1 MHFENLIKT
10 GGDTAVYN
18 KFDYDMTEQQ
28 EAELMQEALARE
40 NANAPPDD
48 AFDDEAEIATDI
60 KNEVE
65 TPQKKQL
72 KQDLEDAAEKRLEDY
87 AKSTGDFGPLI
98 AYWNR
103 KDANRERRERYHEVS
118 RNNEDFPLEW
128 NEAAWGTVFPKNLN
142 TITAKQIRKGYFI
155 DAIFDSPYE
164 IHELVTPKYLSKI
177 LKDLKPEHML
187 LLYLIAIEGLS
198 TTEIAKLQE
207 KSSRAVRYMRDTVF
221 NKIRKKA
228 YEYLTSEQGKKHS
241 MTLLEKKFVENY
253 IKNEKN

>member
-1 MHFENLIKT
+1 M
-10 GGDTAVYN
+10 YN

-28 EAELMQEALARE
+28 EEKLLQEALARE
-40 NANAPPDD
+40 NANAPPDNNFDED
-48 AFDDEAEIATDI
+48 AELENDTQ
-60 KNEVE
+60 NEVE

-72 KQDLEDAAEKRLEDY
+72 KRDLENAAEKRLEDY
-87 AKSTGDFGPLI
+87 AKRTGDFKPLI
-98 AYWNR
+98 AFWNR
-103 KDANRERRERYHEVS
+103 KDENRERRERYHEVC

-128 NEAAWGTVFPKNLN
+128 NEATWGTVFPKHLN

-155 DAIFDSPYE
+155 DAIFDNPYE

-177 LKDLKPEHML
+177 LKDLKPEHKL

-207 KSSRAVRYMRDTVF
+207 KSSRAVRYMKETVF
-221 NKIRKKA
+221 NKIRKQA
-228 YEYLTSEQGKKHS
+228 YEFLTSEQGKKHD

-253 IKNEKN
+253 IKNEKNLKNQLK

>member
-1 MHFENLIKT
+1 M
-10 GGDTAVYN
+10 YN

-40 NANAPPDD
+40 HANAPPDN
-48 AFDDEAEIATDI
+48 AFDDEAEITTDI
-60 KNEVE
+60 ENEVE
-65 TPQKKQL
+65 APQTQQL
-72 KQDLEDAAEKRLEDY
+72 KRDLKKAALERLEQS
-87 AKSTGDFGPLI
+87 AKTTEDFKRVTKQYDKL
-98 AYWNR
+98 
-103 KDANRERRERYHEVS
+103 DENRERRERYHEVC

-128 NEAAWGTVFPKNLN
+128 NEAAWGTVFPKHLN
-142 TITAKQIRKGYFI
+142 TITAKQIRKGNFI

-177 LKDLKPEHML
+177 LKELKPEHKL

-221 NKIRKKA
+221 NKIRKQA
-228 YEYLTSEQGKKHS
+228 YEFLTSEQGKKYS